1 MATKRNLQV
10 TETSVSRKNMLDP
23 PALFASINTGL
34 MILVFGGAWFMF
46 LQGLTA
52 LGRVLKV
59 WHF

>member
-1 MATKRNLQV
+1 MPTKQNLQAV
-10 TETSVSRKNMLDP
+10 ETTVSRKTEPDP
-23 PALFASINTGL
+23 SALLASINNGL
-34 MILVFGGAWFMF
+34 MILAFGGAWFVF